1 MTLVRDSFMY
11 RYMYLYLH
19 CTYVSSKIS
28 FLLNSVFHR
37 IRKGF
42 KIYIHKEYE
51 KTVNANL
58 MVKNITKKE
67 IQW

>member
-11 RYMYLYLH
+11 LYLHVH
-19 CTYVSSKIS
+19 CTYVSSKIN
-28 FLLNSVFHR
+28 FLLNSVFHK

-58 MVKNITKKE
+58 MLKIITEKE